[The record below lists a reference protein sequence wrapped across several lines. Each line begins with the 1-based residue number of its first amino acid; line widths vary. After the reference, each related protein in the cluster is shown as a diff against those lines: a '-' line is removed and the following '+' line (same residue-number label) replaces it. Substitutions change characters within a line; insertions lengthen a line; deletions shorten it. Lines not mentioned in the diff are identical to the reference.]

1 MIAAPSNPY
10 DTLANPISPPTA
22 EKPKRRWIRPVLI
35 GSGMLIAFLL
45 GIGVGGTNA
54 NLAATESADTNAG
67 LRTDLARAEQQRDQ
81 ANAELT
87 DTKAAASTMQ
97 DELDALQ
104 AQEADLA
111 AREDDVAARESEL
124 DQREADL
131 DAQEAALAEQGQAV
145 EPAPPAE
152 PVPLAE
158 PAGECHPSYE
168 PCVPIASDV
177 DCEGGSGN
185 GPAYTGTVR
194 VIGPDEYD
202 LDRDGDGVGCEQ
214 S

>member
-1 MIAAPSNPY
+1 MTTTGDVEEPEPLT
-10 DTLANPISPPTA
+10 D
-22 EKPKRRWIRPVLI
+22 
-35 GSGMLIAFLL
+35 
-45 GIGVGGTNA
+45 A
-54 NLAATESADTNAG
+54 NLAATDSADTSAG

-81 ANAELT
+81 AKAELK
-87 DTKAAASTMQ
+87 DTEAAASATQ

-104 AQEADLA
+104 AQEADVA

-124 DQREADL
+124 DQRQADL
-131 DAQEAALAEQGQAV
+131 DAQEAALAEQKQAL

-158 PAGECHPSYE
+158 PADECHPSYE
-168 PCVPIASDV
+168 PCVPITSDV
-177 DCEGGSGN
+177 DCASGNGN

-202 LDRDGDGVGCEQ
+202 LDRDGDGVACEQ